1 MGKQPNDLRMRQ
13 VTFKS
18 VSASLPIHSV
28 IFFVVV
34 VRYLEIGTNTQYI
47 LEIMLWFQ
55 YAKSLV
61 TAHCCSLYEMGLG
74 VDEFDQLSPNL
85 LVCQERCVTTLKTA
99 V

>member
-1 MGKQPNDLRMRQ
+1 MGKQPNDIRMRQ

-34 VRYLEIGTNTQYI
+34 VRYLEIGTNTQY
-47 LEIMLWFQ
+47 
-55 YAKSLV
+55 
-61 TAHCCSLYEMGLG
+61 
-74 VDEFDQLSPNL
+74 NL
-85 LVCQERCVTTLKTA
+85 A